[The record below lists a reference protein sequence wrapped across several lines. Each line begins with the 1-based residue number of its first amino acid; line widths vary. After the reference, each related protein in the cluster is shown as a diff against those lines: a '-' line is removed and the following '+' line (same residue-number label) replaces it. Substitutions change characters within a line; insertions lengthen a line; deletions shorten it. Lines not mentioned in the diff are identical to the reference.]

1 MEDSNRIS
9 WSVPEAFVEA
19 SVCEVTEG
27 ELVQAGSGWLVLVS
41 LTLRGGVESEVSS
54 DVELCWCR
62 LTFGCVFIL
71 WVTAGLPVLSA
82 SDTNPSKGRVTF
94 WSVASVKSALEEVT
108 LRV

>member
-9 WSVPEAFVEA
+9 WSFPEALVDA
-19 SVCEVTEG
+19 SVCEVTES

-62 LTFGCVFIL
+62 LTLGCVFIL
-71 WVTAGLPVLSA
+71 WVPVGRPVLSA
-82 SDTNPSKGRVTF
+82 SETNPSKG
-94 WSVASVKSALEEVT
+94 
-108 LRV
+108 

>member
-9 WSVPEAFVEA
+9 WSFPEAFVDA

-62 LTFGCVFIL
+62 LPLGCVFIL
-71 WVTAGLPVLSA
+71 WVPVGLPVLSV
-82 SDTNPSKGRVTF
+82 SETNPSKG
-94 WSVASVKSALEEVT
+94 
-108 LRV
+108 